1 MSTDM
6 VLKVTMSLLV
16 KEEKD
21 GEKTE
26 NTEAEKD
33 VEKKEKPQKKS
44 KISEDITVELVIN
57 DILDPTA
64 DDVISSK
71 KK

>member
-1 MSTDM
+1 M
-6 VLKVTMSLLV
+6 VLKVTISLLV

-21 GEKTE
+21 REKSG
-26 NTEAEKD
+26 NAEAEKD
-33 VEKKEKPQKKS
+33 VEKKTKPQKKT
-44 KISEDITVELVIN
+44 KISEDITVQLVIN
-57 DILDPTA
+57 DIFDPTE